1 MFDQQRSLEYKQNFT
16 EDKQCYVKMTFVL
29 ITNRMVQILCNKT
42 EIVIME
48 NRFIYLCNSEYIS
61 LTLVI
66 YFGAIM
72 FV

>member
-16 EDKQCYVKMTFVL
+16 EDKQCCVMMAFVL

-48 NRFIYLCNSEYIS
+48 NRFIICVTVNMYH
-61 LTLVI
+61 
-66 YFGAIM
+66 
-72 FV
+72 